1 MPTWPNLP
9 TCCFSLFQFISIY
22 FNLFQFIS
30 ILIYSFIKVE
40 KGFNFNLSRKPE
52 GFNWMSTQ
60 FAFAIRYATIFGAG
74 LSSLLAGAST
84 VHYFFAPDL
93 TLPPPPTDL
102 QIRAKNQGIGNNN
115 EISSKSA
122 K

>member
-1 MPTWPNLP
+1 
-9 TCCFSLFQFISIY
+9 
-22 FNLFQFIS
+22 
-30 ILIYSFIKVE
+30 
-40 KGFNFNLSRKPE
+40 
-52 GFNWMSTQ
+52 MSTQ